1 MSNAERLARAV
12 LLFHHGSPWTAD
24 DAEMWVTLT
33 GSQDATTRTLCNL
46 ARRVRREEEGARAAA
61 E

>member
-12 LLFHHGSPWTAD
+12 LLFHGSTIWTAD
-24 DAEMWVTLT
+24 DTEMWVALT

-46 ARRVRREEEGARAAA
+46 ARWVRREEEDQHEQA
-61 E
+61 